1 VLPESSL
8 ALGANPAAAAA
19 LGERIDLGL
28 GWFGPRRS
36 ASIAGNAF
44 GADARYSGD
53 GKKNFYLPEG
63 GWVKPLSAQWAA
75 GVAVYGNG
83 GMNTD
88 YTDNPYA
95 RFGGTGSAGVNLE
108 QLFIAPTVAFKPATG
123 QAIGLSLN
131 LAVQRFSAKGL
142 GVFAGF
148 SADPAHVSD
157 QGTDT
162 SYGAGVKLGWQGQV
176 AQGVSLGASW
186 ASKIH
191 GRFDKY
197 RGLFADQG
205 GFDIPANYAVGAAWQ
220 ALPATALVFEAQRIE
235 YSSVGS
241 VGNPLSLLLQGR
253 ALGSSG
259 GPGFGWQD
267 VTAYKFGLQQK
278 LAPDWVLR
286 AGFSRASQP
295 VPADQTFFNILA
307 PGVVQKHYTL
317 GATWQTPWGGE
328 LTGSYTHAAS
338 REVQGASSIP
348 PGFPPGGFGGGNAN
362 IRLKENLLG
371 VSYGWKL

>member
-1 VLPESSL
+1 MHPNPNILIQCLPVAVSRRGLTQVAASVLLLSVSLAAQATNGYFLHGVGQASQALGGVGVVLPESSL

-157 QGTDT
+157 E
-162 SYGAGVKLGWQGQV
+162 L
-176 AQGVSLGASW
+176 
-186 ASKIH
+186 
-191 GRFDKY
+191 
-197 RGLFADQG
+197 
-205 GFDIPANYAVGAAWQ
+205 
-220 ALPATALVFEAQRIE
+220 
-235 YSSVGS
+235 
-241 VGNPLSLLLQGR
+241 
-253 ALGSSG
+253 
-259 GPGFGWQD
+259 
-267 VTAYKFGLQQK
+267 GLQ
-278 LAPDWVLR
+278 D
-286 AGFSRASQP
+286 
-295 VPADQTFFNILA
+295 
-307 PGVVQKHYTL
+307 
-317 GATWQTPWGGE
+317 PWP
-328 LTGSYTHAAS
+328 L
-338 REVQGASSIP
+338 
-348 PGFPPGGFGGGNAN
+348 
-362 IRLKENLLG
+362 
-371 VSYGWKL
+371 